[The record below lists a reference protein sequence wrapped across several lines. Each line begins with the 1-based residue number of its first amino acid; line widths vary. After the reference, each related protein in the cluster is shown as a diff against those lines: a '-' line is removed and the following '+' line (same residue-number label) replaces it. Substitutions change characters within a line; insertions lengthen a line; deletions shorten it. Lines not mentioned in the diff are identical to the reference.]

1 MSELSSVALYTG
13 RLASRLKAK
22 QKLYDLRKNLNLIS
36 RNIDGCVYNLK
47 VLSDVNEDEILRGK
61 TKQLLDEANLLLTSL
76 ADWEKE
82 CKKIEDKFS
91 QPLFL
96 TLCGLWFG
104 FTFLFTFLWYV
115 FNIELFVSFAVI
127 TFFVLMYKLFNK
139 RCAESVIGEKQS
151 S

>member
-1 MSELSSVALYTG
+1 MANYDNIIDCEGKSDLSERIYRFNVNVQKLISEFPENEKGSANMSELSSVALYTG

-61 TKQLLDEANLLLTSL
+61 TKQLLDEANSLLTSL

-91 QPLFL
+91 
-96 TLCGLWFG
+96 
-104 FTFLFTFLWYV
+104 
-115 FNIELFVSFAVI
+115 
-127 TFFVLMYKLFNK
+127 
-139 RCAESVIGEKQS
+139 
-151 S
+151 